1 MADEMKN
8 VSSYFASETKR
19 VFSRASAEKRQEMY
33 AAERRKEIFKA
44 WNEAIALDRRGVVKH
59 VTGLYY
65 HAPTRVLTVYIDT
78 PAWCQELLMQKHIF
92 MTRMAEKGASVED
105 ILFKV
110 SKTRTQNPGFHDGSA
125 TAAAMRNAKEAHE
138 PKFGERNIENDLT
151 PQELEAIHVKTQK
164 IKDEKLRNSIEKA
177 MISSFALEK
186 CKEID
191 KKS

>member
-1 MADEMKN
+1 MAGEMKN
-8 VSSYFASETKR
+8 VSSFFAGETKR

-44 WNEAIALDRRGVVKH
+44 WNEAIAFDRRGVVKH

-65 HAPTRVLTVYIDT
+65 HAATQILTVYIDT

-105 ILFKV
+105 IVFKV
-110 SKTRTQNPGFHDGSA
+110 SKTRKENPGFHSGSA
-125 TAAAMRNAKEAHE
+125 TGAAMRNSSDAHT
-138 PKFGERNIENDLT
+138 PKFGEKNIENNLT
-151 PQELEAIHVKTQK
+151 PEELAMIHEKTKK
-164 IKDEKLRNSIEKA
+164 IEDEKLRNSIEKA
-177 MISSFALEK
+177 MISSFSLEK
-186 CKEID
+186 CKGVN